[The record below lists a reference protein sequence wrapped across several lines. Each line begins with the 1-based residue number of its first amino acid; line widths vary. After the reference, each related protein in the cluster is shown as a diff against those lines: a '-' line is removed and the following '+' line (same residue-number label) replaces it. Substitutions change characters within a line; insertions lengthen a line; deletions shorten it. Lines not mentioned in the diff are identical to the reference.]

1 LSFSPTPHQTSHR
14 RKTRLINKMRISTR
28 RATRHH
34 WSRTLHFSHYRPKK
48 CLPNPP
54 VTHCPLLFRLASTII
69 HHSKTPQVEKMP
81 ISLRYSTYVSSSISY
96 LHYRRKQRPRDYL
109 NDFPYSLPLSHHT
122 TSAPSLS
129 PTHLSR
135 LSLFLCAQ
143 RQQRI

>member
-1 LSFSPTPHQTSHR
+1 VSFPPTPPQTSHR
-14 RKTRLINKMRISTR
+14 RKTRLINKMRTSTR

-34 WSRTLHFSHYRPKK
+34 WSRTLRSSHYRLKK

-54 VTHCPLLFRLASTII
+54 VTHCPLLFHLASTI
-69 HHSKTPQVEKMP
+69 HHSKTPQVKTMP
-81 ISLRYSTYVSSSISY
+81 ISLRCSTYYSSLISY

-122 TSAPSLS
+122 TSAPSLL
-129 PTHLSR
+129 PTHLPR